1 MSPISLVCMWQRL
14 IYRMTGEEA
23 LDSDEER
30 EIQRQE
36 EEEDQAAYEPEFG
49 AQDVGE

>member
-1 MSPISLVCMWQRL
+1 M
-14 IYRMTGEEA
+14 EES

-36 EEEDQAAYEPEFG
+36 EEEEDAAHEPEFG
-49 AQDVGE
+49 AQDVGESSY